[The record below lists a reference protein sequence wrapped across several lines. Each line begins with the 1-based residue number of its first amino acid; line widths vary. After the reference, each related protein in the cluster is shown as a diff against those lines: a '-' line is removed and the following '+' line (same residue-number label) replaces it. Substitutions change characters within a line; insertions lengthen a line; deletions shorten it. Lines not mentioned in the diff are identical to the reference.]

1 MPVMAYLDES
11 QRSRYLV
18 CATLVDS
25 ADLST
30 VRALA
35 QSLRMPG
42 QHRWHFKSESDRRR
56 KTILSALASCG
67 RVRGLVY
74 TSRAPETLARAGCLT
89 ALVPDLIEHGVSQ
102 LTLESRAGRDDEDR
116 PVLYEALRKAGAGM
130 PYQHRRPVAEPALWW
145 PDAVAWAYGA
155 GGDWRRRIAPIVAR
169 IRHLP

>member
-25 ADLST
+25 GDLST
-30 VRALA
+30 VHALA